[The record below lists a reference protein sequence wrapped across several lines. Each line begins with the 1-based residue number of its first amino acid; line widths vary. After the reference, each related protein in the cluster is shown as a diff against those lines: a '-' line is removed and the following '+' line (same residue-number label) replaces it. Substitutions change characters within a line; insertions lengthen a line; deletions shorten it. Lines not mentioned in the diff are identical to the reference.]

1 MFAPET
7 LPGAATRESTEG
19 TSSAGFSWFA
29 VAEAALAFVGAGIA
43 GTLWWA
49 HRRHVDLPCSS
60 GSDCDLVAQSRWGH
74 VALGAWSF
82 DVALLGLLAYVVL
95 LSLAMAKMACENP
108 HTARRLHG
116 LLWAGSAC
124 GAAYS
129 LYLQYV
135 AHVRLGAFCP
145 WCFASACVMTLL
157 LLTTTA
163 DTLSQRKRRS

>member
-1 MFAPET
+1 MSVPET
-7 LPGAATRESTEG
+7 LPQSAPRES
-19 TSSAGFSWFA
+19 SADTPPTGFSWFA

-74 VALGAWSF
+74 VALGAWSL

-95 LSLAMAKMACENP
+95 LTLAMAKMACENP
-108 HTARRLHG
+108 RAAHRLHV
-116 LLWAGSAC
+116 LLWAGSAL

-135 AHVRLGAFCP
+135 AHALLGAFCP

-157 LLTTTA
+157 FLTTTGE
-163 DTLSQRKRRS
+163 TVSQRKRHP